1 MKNNET
7 TEEYDGYFWRNSD
20 FKQVNMLFLVMI
32 ANMSSVIKK
41 RSKRNYYVI

>member
-20 FKQVNMLFLVMI
+20 FKKVNMLFLVMI